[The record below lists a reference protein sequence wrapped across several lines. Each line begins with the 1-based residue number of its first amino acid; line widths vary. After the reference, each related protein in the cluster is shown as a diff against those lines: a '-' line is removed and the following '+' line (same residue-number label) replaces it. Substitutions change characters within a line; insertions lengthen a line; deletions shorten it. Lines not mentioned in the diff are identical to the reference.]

1 VNAAIFIILV
11 TSVYY
16 IEIEDSACG
25 LTYEQQNILFQ
36 PFLQADSSSYRKKGG
51 QALVYGSNNGS
62 QKERIY
68 FLVIKEP
75 LQDWEVNEISRDMLQ
90 NDHAINV
97 IGDNTDL
104 PELLNLGI
112 TAQNIIIIIISNRQH
127 KINEDIHIITSPLV
141 LIR

>member
-1 VNAAIFIILV
+1 MQGDIEVHSLPGKGATFWFTAIITV
-11 TSVYY
+11 V
-16 IEIEDSACG
+16 
-25 LTYEQQNILFQ
+25 
-36 PFLQADSSSYRKKGG
+36 K
-51 QALVYGSNNGS
+51 
-62 QKERIY
+62 KERIY

-97 IGDNTDL
+97 IGDDTDL

-112 TAQNIIIIIISNRQH
+112 TAKNIIIISDRQH
-127 KINEDIHIITSPLV
+127 KINEDIHLITSPLV